1 MKKNIK
7 IIFGAIAILA
17 IALSSCQK
25 SIIDTP
31 NQVGISKVTYY
42 ANMVLSGNQ
51 YMSVVKGSTFTDPG
65 ATATAEGKSL
75 TVTTSGTV
83 DTNTPG
89 LYFITYT
96 AVNADGF
103 PASIKRTVAVLPSA
117 EQAGVDISGKYANV
131 GSFSYT
137 ANIQKLAPGFYFT
150 NNCWG
155 GSSAAVIGA
164 YFFCTDG
171 INIILPTQNTAYGGL
186 EGAGTLSASG
196 LITWTI
202 TLLDQGPFTATKKW
216 QKQ

>member
-1 MKKNIK
+1 MKKNSK

-17 IALSSCQK
+17 IALNSCQK
-25 SIIDTP
+25 SMIDTP

-42 ANMVLSGNQ
+42 ANMALNGDQ
-51 YMSVVKGSTFTDPG
+51 YMSIVKGSTFTDPG
-65 ATATAEGKSL
+65 ATANAEGQTL

-83 DTNTPG
+83 DVNTPG
-89 LYFITYT
+89 IYNITYS
-96 AVNADGF
+96 AVNKDGF
-103 PASIKRTVAVLPSA
+103 PASIIRTVAVLPSA
-117 EQAGVDISGKYANV
+117 EVAGVDISGKYANV

-150 NNCWG
+150 DNCWG

-171 INIILPTQNTAYGGL
+171 INIILPTQNTPYGGL
-186 EGAGTLSASG
+186 EGTGTLLSSG

-202 TLLDQGPFTATKKW
+202 TLLDQGPLTATKKW